1 MARPRKLITD
11 RRDRKIV
18 LWVSDREHARFLIN
32 AASANLTTSDFA
44 RRLLCREAGAVR
56 TSNDN
61 NGTLVDREVSFASID
76 ALNRLGASVD
86 QVLRIAQR
94 TGHLPHELDAIAHK
108 VDALLDRLL
117 PP

>member
-1 MARPRKLITD
+1 MARPRKLIAD
-11 RRDRKIV
+11 RRDRKII

-44 RRLLCREAGAVR
+44 RSLLCREAGAA
-56 TSNDN
+56 NDAVSQ
-61 NGTLVDREVSFASID
+61 GADREVSFASID

-117 PP
+117 PS